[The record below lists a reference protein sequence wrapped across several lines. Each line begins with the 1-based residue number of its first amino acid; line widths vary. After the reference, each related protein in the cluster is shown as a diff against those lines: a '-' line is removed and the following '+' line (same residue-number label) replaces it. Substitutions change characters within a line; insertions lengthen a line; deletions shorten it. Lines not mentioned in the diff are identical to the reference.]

1 MDPKEKSFVVVV
13 LSKKGSN
20 SFKYL
25 KEGEAGQREVY
36 FINHKE
42 TGRVTGASML
52 LGQFIFELESCPDAL
67 AFKAGCTNRLYL
79 EDKRVISYEEL
90 SVSEKEETLNRLEA
104 MKLGKGVKYFNRIN
118 QMIEILNG

>member
-13 LSKKGSN
+13 LNAEGAK

-25 KEGEAGQREVY
+25 KNGKAKQREVY
-36 FINHKE
+36 FINYRK
-42 TGRVTGASML
+42 TGGLTNAPML
-52 LGQFIFELESCPDAL
+52 LGQFIFELEFCPDAL

-79 EDKRVISYEEL
+79 EDRRVISYEEL
-90 SVSEKEETLNRLEA
+90 NDFEKKETLKRLEA

-118 QMIEILNG
+118 QMIKILNS